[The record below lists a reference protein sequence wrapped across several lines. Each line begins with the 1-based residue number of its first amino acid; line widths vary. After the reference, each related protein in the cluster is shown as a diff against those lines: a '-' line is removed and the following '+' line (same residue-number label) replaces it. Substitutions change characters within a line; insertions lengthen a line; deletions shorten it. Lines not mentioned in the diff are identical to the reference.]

1 MKNVDLKNKTPT
13 FGKLLLADVVSGT
26 KLRFSEDFKKYINNL
41 PIQDWLWYIQNDE
54 FEVKEVIEG
63 KISIKG
69 LHCLG
74 FKTPWHFNIC

>member
-1 MKNVDLKNKTPT
+1 MKNIDLKNETPT
-13 FGKLLLADVVSGT
+13 FGNVLLADVVSIT
-26 KLRFSEDFKKYINNL
+26 KLRFSEDFKKLINEL

-54 FEVKEVIEG
+54 FEVKEVVDG

-74 FKTPWHFNIC
+74 FRTPWHFNIC

>member
-1 MKNVDLKNKTPT
+1 MTNVDLKTETHT
-13 FGKLLLADVVSGT
+13 FGNVLLVDVVSGT
-26 KLRFSEDFKKYINNL
+26 KLRFSEDFKKLINEL

-54 FEVKEVIEG
+54 FEVKEVVDG

-74 FKTPWHFNIC
+74 FRTPWHFKIC